1 MCANARYGIAVP
13 CVRRY
18 RTGMKTTLVIEDALV
33 ERVRE
38 LAKQRGVSMSSVVE
52 EAIVRL
58 LAQPAPEVRPPLLDL
73 PSYDMGRWLVDIADR
88 NAIYD
93 ALDDPSENPLYRN
106 ER

>member
-1 MCANARYGIAVP
+1 
-13 CVRRY
+13 
-18 RTGMKTTLVIEDALV
+18 MKTTLVIEDALV

-58 LAQPAPEVRPPLLDL
+58 LAQPVSEPTEPLPL
-73 PSYDMGRWLVDIADR
+73 PSYDMGRWLVDIADK

-93 ALDDPSENPLYRN
+93 ALDDPSENPLYRSD
-106 ER
+106 R